1 MKIKKGDKVRFLNDV
16 GGGIVTRIV
25 DNETVMILR
34 DDDFEVPVLVI
45 ELVKIDN
52 YETEVLPKEEKD
64 EEIIIQEE
72 TEEEISVP
80 YIEGN
85 DELKMYAAFVP
96 TYDKEQEQNTF
107 DLYLINDSN
116 YQSFI
121 NVSWKQQGD
130 SFSLKKD
137 YLEANTKLY
146 LKSLKSEDLSNT
158 LHITFQA
165 LFFGNGAYNLIS
177 PLDKTIDIHPKKFY
191 QAGSFVEKDY
201 FHEDA
206 LMILLNDNFNTIV
219 ENISDE
225 KLEQLK
231 RREYQNDLNEKRLR
245 KKYKVSSSSPAF
257 KEVNLHIEELIDNHS
272 GMSNGEI
279 VQLQIQY
286 FHQELSK
293 ATKDHN
299 IKRIVFIHGVGK
311 GVLKAEIRGILK
323 KEYPYLDFQ
332 DASYQEYG
340 YGATMVILR
349 KL

>member
-1 MKIKKGDKVRFLNDV
+1 MKKGDKVRFLNDV
-16 GGGIVTRIV
+16 GGGIITRIV
-25 DNETVMILR
+25 DKETVIILR
-34 DDDFEVPVLVI
+34 DDDFEVPVLTR
-45 ELVKIDN
+45 ELVRIDN
-52 YETEVLPKEEKD
+52 YETTALPKEES
-64 EEIIIQEE
+64 QEE
-72 TEEEISVP
+72 NIITEKEEEEISIP

-85 DELKMYAAFVP
+85 DELKIYAAFINS
-96 TYDKEQEQNTF
+96 YDEEKKQSAF
-107 DLYLINDSN
+107 DLYLVNDSN

-121 NVSWKQQGD
+121 NVFWKQQD
-130 SFSLKKD
+130 SVFSLKKE
-137 YLEANTKLY
+137 YLEANTKLHI
-146 LKSLKSEDLSNT
+146 KSFKSEDLSNT

-165 LFFGNGAYNLIS
+165 LFFSNGAYKPMP
-177 PLDKTIDIHPKKFY
+177 PLDKNIRIHPKKFY
-191 QAGSFVEKDY
+191 QAGSFVENDY
-201 FHEDA
+201 FYEDA
-206 LMILLNDNFNTIV
+206 LMFQLNENFEKLV
-219 ENISDE
+219 ENISNE

-231 RREYQNDLNEKRLR
+231 RREYQDELNEKRLR
-245 KKYKVSSSSPAF
+245 KKYKVSTYSPEI
-257 KEVNLHIEELIDNHS
+257 KEVNLHIEELIDTHS

-279 VQLQIQY
+279 VQLQMQH

-311 GVLKAEIRGILK
+311 GVLKAEIRKVLK

>member
-1 MKIKKGDKVRFLNDV
+1 MKKGDKVRFLNDV
-16 GGGIVTRIV
+16 GGGIVTRII
-25 DNETVMILR
+25 DKETVIILR
-34 DDDFEVPVLVI
+34 DDDFEVPVLTI

-52 YETEVLPKEEKD
+52 YEAQILP
-64 EEIIIQEE
+64 QEE
-72 TEEEISVP
+72 TEEEIINEEEEINIP

-85 DELKMYAAFVP
+85 DELKIHAAFVP
-96 TYDKEQEQNTF
+96 SYNAEKEQSVF
-107 DLYLINDSN
+107 DLYIINDSN

-121 NVSWKQQGD
+121 NIYWKQQS
-130 SFSLKKD
+130 SFHPLKKD
-137 YLEANTKLY
+137 YLEANTKLHI
-146 LKSLKSEDLSNT
+146 KSFKSEDLSNT

-165 LFFGNGAYNLIS
+165 LFFSNGAYKPVS
-177 PLDKTIDIHPKKFY
+177 PLEKTIHIHPKKFY
-191 QAGSFVEKDY
+191 QTGSFVENDY

-206 LMILLNDNFNTIV
+206 LMLYLNEDFNTAV

-231 RREYQNDLNEKRLR
+231 KREYQDELNEKRLK
-245 KKYKVSSSSPAF
+245 KKYKVSSSSSPET
-257 KEVNLHIEELIDNHS
+257 KEVNLHIEDLIDSHS

-279 VQLQIQY
+279 VQIQIQH
-286 FHQELSK
+286 FHEELSK
-293 ATKDHN
+293 ATKNHN

-311 GVLKAEIRGILK
+311 GVLKAEIRKILK